1 LLRFQLEPALHPDLI
16 ADPSPAAGQPMAPY
30 DEQLEIVPDALTPTS
45 PTRFTVTLPD
55 ESTRDYFVD
64 PYRLEVLGSVDPDR
78 TTLSGAAV
86 LIHGELMAGSA
97 GAYLGDSERPTSDAY
112 TGSVANLDTAI
123 VVAGRVGLARPFTVV
138 LPTGTRACSR

>member
-1 LLRFQLEPALHPDLI
+1 MMTEP
-16 ADPSPAAGQPMAPY
+16 
-30 DEQLEIVPDALTPTS
+30 LTPTS

-78 TTLSGAAV
+78 TLSGAAV

-97 GAYLGDSERPTSDAY
+97 GAYLGDSEWPTSDAIY
-112 TGSVANLDTAI
+112 RLWANLDTAI
-123 VVAGRVGLARPFTVV
+123 VVAGRAGLARPFTVV